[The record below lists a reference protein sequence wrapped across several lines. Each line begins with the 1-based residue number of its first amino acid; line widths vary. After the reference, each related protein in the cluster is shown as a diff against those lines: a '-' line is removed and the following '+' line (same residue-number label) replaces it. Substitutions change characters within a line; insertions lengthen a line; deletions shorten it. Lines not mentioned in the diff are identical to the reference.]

1 MPADRG
7 RRLFFQE
14 RAMTVKSKLLSNVAL
29 TIIGIAVIAGIGLF
43 SIGKVKSSIEI
54 LTGKSTPLHLKM
66 LELQQTVE
74 KVSADFMRLEMTT
87 EPSEVATLSQ
97 TITGRIQRMEALND
111 EIRQG
116 GADSTGVDTS
126 VLRGIEQTVVQVV
139 SQRLKDMSLFR
150 NEIASVN
157 AELARAEISVSG
169 MRKSISQMGGNALV
183 AINSSQQ
190 ANLQVNSSIKK
201 LLTLQSRLKDIN
213 IIISDLELVKNKFKI
228 GPLRER
234 LKNTVELTR
243 NIQIDNGDNPAIKE
257 VRGVALDILNRIGA
271 EDGGLIALRLE
282 ILNSPDKMETE
293 QYVTKRQ
300 EILKPLEENSR
311 KIFNTIDALEI
322 QIVKDRNNVVSS
334 LGFQNAASGVME
346 AGSAISVD
354 VKELNSGVR
363 QIMLTSTDAEV
374 GKINAAMVQTER
386 RIDANITLARKLLLQ
401 SGQTALAKSISD
413 VSGIIHRAGGSIQKI
428 EATKLNVLKSN
439 LAMQKALDSARGIS
453 KEQALKSE
461 EQVKSIG
468 ENQQQILSG
477 VRQAVDNATTLSFVM
492 IGVSL
497 AVALISLLISLRI
510 ITSITKPLAH
520 AKLVTKEIADGDLTR
535 RIALNSKDEIAEIC
549 SSINDMAVHFHD
561 VISRVAQN
569 TQQVASA
576 STQLSHAAEQV
587 AAGAA
592 KVAGQADTVA
602 TASEEMAATS
612 NEIAQNCTSAASTS
626 MEANNVAATGADVV
640 KQTVK
645 GMNMIA
651 ETVRQSALSIGNLG
665 SKSEQIGEIVNTIN
679 DIADQTNLL
688 ALNAA
693 IEAARAGEQGR
704 GFAVV
709 ADEVRALAERT
720 TQATQEIGQMIKSV
734 QQETKEAI
742 KVMESGVKE
751 VERGTVE
758 AAKSGK
764 ALEEILQQISAVTM
778 QVNQIATAAEE
789 QTATTGEITGNIQT
803 ISEVVQGTA
812 TSAQQSASSAVQLSL
827 LAEEQQKLVGQF
839 TLQ

>member
-87 EPSEVATLSQ
+87 DPSEVATLSQ

-282 ILNSPDKMETE
+282 ILNSADKMETE